1 MRIVDKGTGDVMK
14 NFFVGRFY
22 MGLISLEDLKNNEEI
37 RALFEVADRQLA
49 ALGYTEHSF
58 RHVGL
63 VAKEAGEYLRLWDFL
78 NGKLSLPKLQAI
90 SMISETQ

>member
-1 MRIVDKGTGDVMK
+1 
-14 NFFVGRFY
+14 

-49 ALGYTEHSF
+49 ALDIPSIPSDMSDWLQKKRE
-58 RHVGL
+58 
-63 VAKEAGEYLRLWDFL
+63 KYLRLWDFL

>member
-14 NFFVGRFY
+14 NFFCGEVLYGPYIIGRF
-22 MGLISLEDLKNNEEI
+22 ENNEEI

-63 VAKEAGEYLRLWDFL
+63 VAKKREKYLRLWDFL
-78 NGKLSLPKLQAI
+78 TGS
-90 SMISETQ
+90 